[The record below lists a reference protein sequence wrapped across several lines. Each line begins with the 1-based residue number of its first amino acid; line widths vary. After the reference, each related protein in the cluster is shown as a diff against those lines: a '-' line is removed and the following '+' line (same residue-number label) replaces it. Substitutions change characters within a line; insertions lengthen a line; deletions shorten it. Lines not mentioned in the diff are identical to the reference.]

1 MSLSEEL
8 TKDMKQAM
16 RDKDREKLQV
26 IRMVRASLQ
35 NEAIKL
41 GVDTLSEED
50 ELTIL
55 SRELK
60 QRNDSV
66 IEFKKADRPDLVENL
81 NTEIKILEAYMPEQF
96 TEEELNTLIDQ
107 TIEEINATSNRDFGK
122 IMGVLMPKVK
132 GKADGSEV
140 KQLVQNKLNK

>member
-1 MSLSEEL
+1 
-8 TKDMKQAM
+8 MKA
-16 RDKDREKLQV
+16 KDRKKLSV

-60 QRNDSV
+60 QRKDS
-66 IEFKKADRPDLVENL
+66 IEEFEKADRSDLVDNL
-81 NTEIKILEAYMPEQF
+81 NSEIKILEVYMPKQL
-96 TEEELNTLIDQ
+96 TDEELDQLIDQ
-107 TIEEINATSNRDFGK
+107 TIEEVNATSKRDFGK
-122 IMGVLMPKVK
+122 LMGALMPKVK
-132 GKADGSEV
+132 GKADGSKV
-140 KQLVQNKLNK
+140 QQLVKEKLV

>member
-1 MSLSEEL
+1 MSLSEKL
-8 TKDMKQAM
+8 TEDMKQAM
-16 RDKDREKLQV
+16 KDKNREKLSV

-60 QRNDSV
+60 QRNDSA
-66 IEFKKADRPDLVENL
+66 IEFEKADRLDLVKNL
-81 NTEIKILEAYMPEQF
+81 DSEIKILEKYMPKQF
-96 TEEELNTLIDQ
+96 TDDELNMLIDQ
-107 TIEEINATSNRDFGK
+107 TIAEVNATSKRDFGK
-122 IMGVLMPKVK
+122 LMGVLMPKVK
-132 GKADGSEV
+132 GKADGSKIQKLV
-140 KQLVQNKLNK
+140 KSKLD

>member
-1 MSLSEEL
+1 MLLSEKL

-16 RDKDREKLQV
+16 KDKDREKLSV

-41 GVDTLSEED
+41 RVDTLSEED

-60 QRNDSV
+60 QRVDAAK
-66 IEFKKADRPDLVENL
+66 EFEKADRSDLVENL
-81 NTEIKILEAYMPEQF
+81 EAEIKILEAYMPKQL
-96 TEEELNTLIDQ
+96 TDEELNTLIDE
-107 TIEEINATSNRDFGK
+107 TIEEVNATSKRDFGK
-122 IMGVLMPKVK
+122 LMGVLMPKVK
-132 GKADGSEV
+132 GKADGS
-140 KQLVQNKLNK
+140 KVQKIVQEKLT

>member
-1 MSLSEEL
+1 
-8 TKDMKQAM
+8 MKQAM
-16 RDKDREKLQV
+16 RDKNREKLSV

-60 QRNDSV
+60 QRNDSA
-66 IEFKKADRPDLVENL
+66 IEFEKADRLDLVKNL
-81 NTEIKILEAYMPEQF
+81 ESEIKILEKYMPKQL
-96 TEEELNTLIDQ
+96 TDDELNTLIDQ
-107 TIEEINATSNRDFGK
+107 TIAEVNATSKRDFGK
-122 IMGVLMPKVK
+122 LMGVLMPKVK
-132 GKADGSEV
+132 GKADGSKVQKLV
-140 KQLVQNKLNK
+140 KSKLD

>member
-1 MSLSEEL
+1 MSLSEKL
-8 TKDMKQAM
+8 TEDMKQAM
-16 RDKDREKLQV
+16 KAKDRKKLSV

-60 QRNDSV
+60 QRKDS
-66 IEFKKADRPDLVENL
+66 IEEFEKADRSDLVENL
-81 NTEIKILEAYMPEQF
+81 NSEIKILEVYMPKQL
-96 TEEELNTLIDQ
+96 TDEELDQLIDQ
-107 TIEEINATSNRDFGK
+107 TMDEVNATSKRDFGK
-122 IMGVLMPKVK
+122 LMGALMPKVK
-132 GKADGSEV
+132 GKAEGSKV
-140 KQLVQNKLNK
+140 QQLVKEKLV

>member
-1 MSLSEEL
+1 MSISEEL

-66 IEFKKADRPDLVENL
+66 IEFEKANRPDLVENL
-81 NTEIKILEAYMPEQF
+81 NRSEEHTSELQSRGHLVCRLLLE
-96 TEEELNTLIDQ
+96 
-107 TIEEINATSNRDFGK
+107 K
-122 IMGVLMPKVK
+122 KK
-132 GKADGSEV
+132 
-140 KQLVQNKLNK
+140 

>member
-1 MSLSEEL
+1 
-8 TKDMKQAM
+8 MKQAM
-16 RDKDREKLQV
+16 KDKDRKKLSV

-60 QRNDSV
+60 QRNESAK
-66 IEFKKADRPDLVENL
+66 EFEKANRMDLVDNL
-81 NTEIKILEAYMPEQF
+81 NSEIEILEVYLPKQLSES
-96 TEEELNTLIDQ
+96 ELNTLIDD
-107 TIEEINATSNRDFGK
+107 TMKEVNVTSKRDFGK
-122 IMGVLMPKVK
+122 LMGALMPKVK
-132 GKADGSEV
+132 GKADGSKV
-140 KQLVQNKLNK
+140 QKLVQDKLE

>member
-1 MSLSEEL
+1 
-8 TKDMKQAM
+8 
-16 RDKDREKLQV
+16 KDRERLQV
-26 IRMVRASLQ
+26 TRMFRASLQ

-41 GVDTLSEED
+41 GVGTLSEED

-66 IEFKKADRPDLVENL
+66 NAFDKANRPDLVENL
-81 NTEIKILEAYMPEQF
+81 NTEIKILEAYMLDQF
-96 TEEELNTLIDQ
+96 TEEDLNTLIDQ
-107 TIEEINATSNRDFGK
+107 TIEEVNATSNRDFGK
-122 IMGVLMPKVK
+122 IMGVLMHKVK
-132 GKADGSEV
+132 GKADGSKD

>member
-1 MSLSEEL
+1 MSLSEKL
-8 TKDMKQAM
+8 TEDMKQAM
-16 RDKDREKLQV
+16 KAKDRKKLSV

-60 QRNDSV
+60 QRKDS
-66 IEFKKADRPDLVENL
+66 IEEFEKADRSDLVDNL
-81 NTEIKILEAYMPEQF
+81 NSEIKILEVYMPKQL
-96 TEEELNTLIDQ
+96 TDEELDQLIDQ
-107 TIEEINATSNRDFGK
+107 TIEEVNATSKRDFGK
-122 IMGVLMPKVK
+122 LMGALMPKVK
-132 GKADGSEV
+132 GKADGSKV
-140 KQLVQNKLNK
+140 QQLVKEKLV

>member
-1 MSLSEEL
+1 
-8 TKDMKQAM
+8 MKQAM

-41 GVDTLSEED
+41 GVDTLSEDD

-66 IEFKKADRPDLVENL
+66 IDFEKANRPDLVENL
-81 NTEIKILEAYMPEQF
+81 NTEIKILEAYMQEQF
-96 TEEELNTLIDQ
+96 TEEELNNLIAQ
-107 TIEEINATSNRDFGK
+107 TIEEVNATSNHFYGNISD
-122 IMGVLMPKVK
+122 ILMLTV
-132 GKADGSEV
+132 
-140 KQLVQNKLNK
+140 

>member
-1 MSLSEEL
+1 LSLSEKL
-8 TKDMKQAM
+8 TEDMKQAM
-16 RDKDREKLQV
+16 KAKDRKKLSV

-60 QRNDSV
+60 QRKDS
-66 IEFKKADRPDLVENL
+66 IEEFEKADRSDLVDNL
-81 NTEIKILEAYMPEQF
+81 NSEIEILEVYMPKQL
-96 TEEELNTLIDQ
+96 TDEELDQLIDQ
-107 TIEEINATSNRDFGK
+107 TIEEVNATSKRDFGK
-122 IMGVLMPKVK
+122 LMGALMPKVK
-132 GKADGSEV
+132 GKADGSKV
-140 KQLVQNKLNK
+140 QQLVKEKLV

>member
-1 MSLSEEL
+1 MSLSEKL
-8 TKDMKQAM
+8 TEDMKQAM
-16 RDKDREKLQV
+16 RDKNREKLSV

-60 QRNDSV
+60 QRNDSA
-66 IEFKKADRPDLVENL
+66 IEFEKADRLDLVKNL
-81 NTEIKILEAYMPEQF
+81 ESEIKILEKYMPKQL
-96 TEEELNTLIDQ
+96 TDDELNTLIDQ
-107 TIEEINATSNRDFGK
+107 TIAEVNATSKRDFGK
-122 IMGVLMPKVK
+122 LMGVLMPKVK
-132 GKADGSEV
+132 GKADGSKVQKLV
-140 KQLVQNKLNK
+140 KSKLD

>member
-1 MSLSEEL
+1 LSLSEKL
-8 TKDMKQAM
+8 TEDMKQAM
-16 RDKDREKLQV
+16 RDKNREKLSV

-60 QRNDSV
+60 QRNDSA
-66 IEFKKADRPDLVENL
+66 IEFEKADRLDLVKNL
-81 NTEIKILEAYMPEQF
+81 ESEIKILEKYMPKQL
-96 TEEELNTLIDQ
+96 TDDELNTLIDQ
-107 TIEEINATSNRDFGK
+107 TIAEVNATSKRDFGK
-122 IMGVLMPKVK
+122 LMGVLMPKVK
-132 GKADGSEV
+132 GKADGSKVQKLV
-140 KQLVQNKLNK
+140 KSKLD

>member
-1 MSLSEEL
+1 MSLSEKL
-8 TKDMKQAM
+8 TEDMKQAM
-16 RDKDREKLQV
+16 KDKDRKKLSV

-60 QRNDSV
+60 QRNESAK
-66 IEFKKADRPDLVENL
+66 EFEKANRMDLVDNL
-81 NTEIKILEAYMPEQF
+81 NSEIEILEVYLPKQLSES
-96 TEEELNTLIDQ
+96 ELNTLIDD
-107 TIEEINATSNRDFGK
+107 TMKEVNVTSKRDFGK
-122 IMGVLMPKVK
+122 LMGALMPKVK
-132 GKADGSEV
+132 GKADGSKV
-140 KQLVQNKLNK
+140 QKLVQDKLE

>member
-1 MSLSEEL
+1 MSLSEKL
-8 TKDMKQAM
+8 TEDMKQAM
-16 RDKDREKLQV
+16 RDKDREKLSV

-50 ELTIL
+50 EITIL

-60 QRNDSV
+60 QRNESAK
-66 IEFKKADRPDLVENL
+66 EFKKANRIDLVDNL
-81 NTEIKILEAYMPEQF
+81 NSEIEILEVYLPKQLNEA
-96 TEEELNTLIDQ
+96 ELNTIIDD
-107 TIEEINATSNRDFGK
+107 TIKEVNATSKRDFGK
-122 IMGVLMPKVK
+122 LMGALMPKVK

-140 KQLVQNKLNK
+140 KKIVQEKLE

>member
-1 MSLSEEL
+1 
-8 TKDMKQAM
+8 MKQAM
-16 RDKDREKLQV
+16 KAKDRKKLSV

-60 QRNDSV
+60 QRKDS
-66 IEFKKADRPDLVENL
+66 IEEFEKADRSDLVDNL
-81 NTEIKILEAYMPEQF
+81 NSEIKILEVYMPKQL
-96 TEEELNTLIDQ
+96 TDEELDQLIDQ
-107 TIEEINATSNRDFGK
+107 TIEEVNATSKRDFGK
-122 IMGVLMPKVK
+122 LMGALMPKVK
-132 GKADGSEV
+132 GKADGSKV
-140 KQLVQNKLNK
+140 QQLVKEKLV

>member
-1 MSLSEEL
+1 MSLSEKL
-8 TKDMKQAM
+8 TEDMKQAM
-16 RDKDREKLQV
+16 RDKNREKLSV

-60 QRNDSV
+60 QRNDSA
-66 IEFKKADRPDLVENL
+66 IEFEKADRLDLVKNL
-81 NTEIKILEAYMPEQF
+81 ESEIKILEKYMPKQF
-96 TEEELNTLIDQ
+96 TDDELNTLIDQ
-107 TIEEINATSNRDFGK
+107 TIVEVNATSKRDFGK
-122 IMGVLMPKVK
+122 LMGVLMPKVK
-132 GKADGSEV
+132 GKADGSKVQKLV
-140 KQLVQNKLNK
+140 KSKLD

>member
-66 IEFKKADRPDLVENL
+66 IEFENANRPDLVENL

-107 TIEEINATSNRDFGK
+107 TIEEVNATSNRDFGK
-122 IMGVLMPKVK
+122 IKGVLMPKVK
-132 GKADGSEV
+132 GKADGSKV

>member
-1 MSLSEEL
+1 MSLSEKL
-8 TKDMKQAM
+8 TEDMKQAM
-16 RDKDREKLQV
+16 KAKDRKKLSV

-60 QRNDSV
+60 QRKDS
-66 IEFKKADRPDLVENL
+66 IEEFEKADRSDLVDNL
-81 NTEIKILEAYMPEQF
+81 NSEIEILEVYMPKQL
-96 TEEELNTLIDQ
+96 TDEELDQLIDQ
-107 TIEEINATSNRDFGK
+107 TIEEVNATSKRDFGK
-122 IMGVLMPKVK
+122 LMGALMPKVK
-132 GKADGSEV
+132 GKADGSKV
-140 KQLVQNKLNK
+140 QQLVKEKLV

>member
-1 MSLSEEL
+1 
-8 TKDMKQAM
+8 MKA
-16 RDKDREKLQV
+16 KDRKKLSV

-60 QRNDSV
+60 QRKDS
-66 IEFKKADRPDLVENL
+66 IEEFEKADRSDLVDNL
-81 NTEIKILEAYMPEQF
+81 NSEIEILEVYMPKQL
-96 TEEELNTLIDQ
+96 TDEELDQLIDQ
-107 TIEEINATSNRDFGK
+107 TIEEVNATSKRDFGK
-122 IMGVLMPKVK
+122 LMGALMPKVK
-132 GKADGSEV
+132 GKADGSKV
-140 KQLVQNKLNK
+140 QQLVKEKLV